1 MQNDIPSDI
10 YQLIEQLP
18 IISFDDNEEFQRL
31 LSSDA
36 FTRIFHYWISNYSN
50 DKILTQSET
59 IQKISLY
66 LYLTNQS
73 ADFLEQTDQLL
84 YSRPVPTIKE
94 FLNNNF
100 YMGYTSGTIYPYW
113 REQMEKIFAP
123 GSSIKKA
130 VFAGCIGCLTGDT
143 VVDTLSGEYTMKEL
157 VNNYQDKWVLSW
169 NTQNKQW
176 EPDKIIDAFS
186 TGIKDIYE
194 ITLDNGEKIRCTS
207 NHQFL
212 SRNNK
217 WVSIDNGLVEGLSMM
232 PYYCDFNKK
241 GYKTVKDNN
250 DKCFIP
256 RYQIV
261 GRWKNWT
268 KNSRVAIH
276 HKNFNKLDDR
286 PENLCLLPYKKHFE
300 YHAKKGTEIIQ
311 KYNNSISGDE
321 FFEYRSEIAKRS
333 YQTYKQRDDFEK
345 LEKKRKRGIKK
356 LCQDSTHQKE
366 ASLSG
371 WSGENGEKHRQQARE
386 LITNY
391 NKSEKGRNISRKNAE
406 YMRYLLNTKS
416 EAEKQ
421 LISLKKGLSSLGR
434 HKGKDSIEYK
444 NKLIAIRKIEP
455 YYDPDLTPKQ
465 RWKLKQNINHK
476 IVSIKYIGKE
486 EVFDLT
492 TENNHNFALKSGIIA
507 HNSGKST
514 IARKCMIY
522 ALYKVL
528 CLKYPRAVFGVDNDA
543 SLASFIY
550 SITLKNVFETNLMP
564 FIKILES
571 MPCFQRVQKISAFN
585 NFDVAVPTQ
594 PIPFYIDNTNSTI
607 HFKNNIMLV
616 VGSQITHQTGRNI
629 FNAFLD
635 EVSEKGVEGGL
646 EIINAI
652 DSRISSRFQGSDY
665 TFFSIVSSAKQKSSP
680 VGEYIKSIPAYD
692 KENIVF
698 SPCLWEVKPDPS
710 FQGDGRTF
718 TVLVGNGVIP
728 SRIIDNEEELKQ
740 IEDGTFV
747 MQAGC
752 EIINPPLTYRQKFEM
767 SIDQAIQDIAGIATG
782 GDDLVFKD
790 TSSLEDPLL
799 CPEIHF
805 TADLGENTDLMKFLP
820 SNMFETDITGKK
832 RFKRAPF
839 AERVCHFD
847 LATSSGDSEAG
858 IALLHKEYSVNPI
871 TGQNEE
877 MYVFDFLGWVSS
889 KIRIDLEA
897 IQNLYAKLVTEYNC
911 KLAYV
916 TTDMHQGE
924 LMKQFFVN
932 HNLSKKVG
940 YLSVDRTIFPYDN
953 AARLIELGRVK
964 VGKCPYLLE
973 QMQNVG
979 VIKNKVDRLTKVRKD
994 MLDSFVGSIEAARE
1008 INLTSGYKYYS
1019 ETINKKNIDYNSLI
1033 NTEEEIL
1040 QII

>member
-143 VVDTLSGEYTMKEL
+143 IVDTLSGEYTMKEL

-207 NHQFL
+207 NHRFL
-212 SRNNK
+212 SSDNK

-232 PYYCDFNKK
+232 PLQQ
-241 GYKTVKDNN
+241 KT
-250 DKCFIP
+250 
-256 RYQIV
+256 
-261 GRWKNWT
+261 
-268 KNSRVAIH
+268 
-276 HKNFNKLDDR
+276 
-286 PENLCLLPYKKHFE
+286 
-300 YHAKKGTEIIQ
+300 
-311 KYNNSISGDE
+311 
-321 FFEYRSEIAKRS
+321 
-333 YQTYKQRDDFEK
+333 
-345 LEKKRKRGIKK
+345 
-356 LCQDSTHQKE
+356 
-366 ASLSG
+366 
-371 WSGENGEKHRQQARE
+371 
-386 LITNY
+386 
-391 NKSEKGRNISRKNAE
+391 SRKIIFV
-406 YMRYLLNTKS
+406 K
-416 EAEKQ
+416 
-421 LISLKKGLSSLGR
+421 
-434 HKGKDSIEYK
+434 H
-444 NKLIAIRKIEP
+444 
-455 YYDPDLTPKQ
+455 
-465 RWKLKQNINHK
+465 
-476 IVSIKYIGKE
+476 IGKE

-492 TENNHNFALKSGIIA
+492 TKNNHNFTLKSGIIA

-585 NFDVAVPTQ
+585 NFDVAIPTQ

-858 IALLHKEYSVNPI
+858 ISLLHKEYSVNPI

-916 TTDMHQGE
+916 TTDIHQGE

>member
-1 MQNDIPSDI
+1 MQNDIPYEI

-18 IISFDDNEEFQRL
+18 IISFDDNEAFQRL

-36 FTRIFHYWISNYSN
+36 FTRIFQYWISNYSN

-84 YSRPVPTIKE
+84 YNRPVPSMKE

-113 REQMEKIFAP
+113 REQMLKIFAE

-130 VFAGCIGCLTGDT
+130 VFSGCIG
-143 VVDTLSGEYTMKEL
+143 
-157 VNNYQDKWVLSW
+157 
-169 NTQNKQW
+169 
-176 EPDKIIDAFS
+176 
-186 TGIKDIYE
+186 
-194 ITLDNGEKIRCTS
+194 
-207 NHQFL
+207 
-212 SRNNK
+212 
-217 WVSIDNGLVEGLSMM
+217 
-232 PYYCDFNKK
+232 
-241 GYKTVKDNN
+241 
-250 DKCFIP
+250 
-256 RYQIV
+256 
-261 GRWKNWT
+261 
-268 KNSRVAIH
+268 
-276 HKNFNKLDDR
+276 
-286 PENLCLLPYKKHFE
+286 
-300 YHAKKGTEIIQ
+300 
-311 KYNNSISGDE
+311 
-321 FFEYRSEIAKRS
+321 
-333 YQTYKQRDDFEK
+333 
-345 LEKKRKRGIKK
+345 
-356 LCQDSTHQKE
+356 
-366 ASLSG
+366 
-371 WSGENGEKHRQQARE
+371 
-386 LITNY
+386 
-391 NKSEKGRNISRKNAE
+391 
-406 YMRYLLNTKS
+406 
-416 EAEKQ
+416 
-421 LISLKKGLSSLGR
+421 
-434 HKGKDSIEYK
+434 
-444 NKLIAIRKIEP
+444 
-455 YYDPDLTPKQ
+455 
-465 RWKLKQNINHK
+465 
-476 IVSIKYIGKE
+476 
-486 EVFDLT
+486 
-492 TENNHNFALKSGIIA
+492 
-507 HNSGKST
+507 SGKST

-571 MPCFQRVQKISAFN
+571 MPCFQRVQKISAFD
-585 NFDVAVPTQ
+585 NFDLSVATQ

-665 TFFSIVSSAKQKSSP
+665 TFFSIVSSAKQKCSP

-698 SPCLWEVKPDPS
+698 SPCLWEVKPDPD
-710 FQGDGRTF
+710 FQGDGKTF

-740 IEDGTFV
+740 IEEGKFLL
-747 MQAGC
+747 QNGC
-752 EIINPPLTYRQKFEM
+752 EIIKPPLAYKQKFEM

-782 GDDLVFKD
+782 GDDLIFKD
-790 TSSLEDPLL
+790 TSKLEDELL

-805 TADLGENTDLMKFLP
+805 TANLGDHTDLFKYLP
-820 SNMFETDITGKK
+820 ADLFEVDISGQK
-832 RFKRAPF
+832 RFKRAPY

-847 LATSSGDSEAG
+847 LATSSEDAEAG
-858 IALLHKEYSVNPI
+858 IALLHKELYENPE
-871 TGQNEE
+871 TEATEE
-877 MYVFDFLGWVSS
+877 IYVFDFIGWVDSNV
-889 KIRIDLEA
+889 RIDLEA
-897 IQNLYAKLVTEYNC
+897 IQNMYAKLVTEYHCN
-911 KLAYV
+911 LAYV

-932 HNLSKKVG
+932 HKLAKKVG

-953 AARLIELGRVK
+953 AARLMEMGRVK
-964 VGKCPYLLE
+964 IGKCPYLLE

-979 VIKNKVDRLTKVRKD
+979 IVKNKVQRLTKVHKD
-994 MLDSFVGSIEAARE
+994 ILDAVTGSIEAARE
-1008 INLTSGYKYYS
+1008 INLTSGYKYIQKV
-1019 ETINKKNIDYNSLI
+1019 ENKKPIRYEDLIDS
-1033 NTEEEIL
+1033 EIQYL
-1040 QII
+1040 QEI

>member
-130 VFAGCIGCLTGDT
+130 VFAGCIG
-143 VVDTLSGEYTMKEL
+143 
-157 VNNYQDKWVLSW
+157 
-169 NTQNKQW
+169 
-176 EPDKIIDAFS
+176 
-186 TGIKDIYE
+186 
-194 ITLDNGEKIRCTS
+194 
-207 NHQFL
+207 
-212 SRNNK
+212 
-217 WVSIDNGLVEGLSMM
+217 
-232 PYYCDFNKK
+232 
-241 GYKTVKDNN
+241 
-250 DKCFIP
+250 
-256 RYQIV
+256 
-261 GRWKNWT
+261 
-268 KNSRVAIH
+268 
-276 HKNFNKLDDR
+276 
-286 PENLCLLPYKKHFE
+286 
-300 YHAKKGTEIIQ
+300 
-311 KYNNSISGDE
+311 
-321 FFEYRSEIAKRS
+321 
-333 YQTYKQRDDFEK
+333 
-345 LEKKRKRGIKK
+345 
-356 LCQDSTHQKE
+356 
-366 ASLSG
+366 
-371 WSGENGEKHRQQARE
+371 
-386 LITNY
+386 
-391 NKSEKGRNISRKNAE
+391 
-406 YMRYLLNTKS
+406 
-416 EAEKQ
+416 
-421 LISLKKGLSSLGR
+421 
-434 HKGKDSIEYK
+434 
-444 NKLIAIRKIEP
+444 
-455 YYDPDLTPKQ
+455 
-465 RWKLKQNINHK
+465 
-476 IVSIKYIGKE
+476 
-486 EVFDLT
+486 
-492 TENNHNFALKSGIIA
+492 
-507 HNSGKST
+507 SGKST

-858 IALLHKEYSVNPI
+858 ISLLHKEYSVNPI

-916 TTDMHQGE
+916 TTDIHQGE